1 MATVQTFALCSVS
14 VVDNVPPRTP
24 VVRYVRENISHDILY
39 ASNGEQV
46 ISPSGLSGDLGN
58 KQWKFVTVQEVSIN
72 SLMEKIT
79 AMEQKHSTD
88 MELMGQRLIVV
99 ATVAI
104 LPLISN
110 LSAQILL
117 WLLARQPRNL
127 KEANSFSRLNG
138 VEGSRIRLCTDDMG
152 DWKLHDFERDAD
164 SIISNRNISTHATTI
179 EELDVMV
186 EEARKLLQ
194 GSGLSG
200 KVTPEIKVL
209 NKYEIIR
216 RHFPPAKYQGQTV
229 AGGELDDSAQ

>member
-1 MATVQTFALCSVS
+1 
-14 VVDNVPPRTP
+14 
-24 VVRYVRENISHDILY
+24 
-39 ASNGEQV
+39 
-46 ISPSGLSGDLGN
+46 
-58 KQWKFVTVQEVSIN
+58 
-72 SLMEKIT
+72 MEKIT

-88 MELMGQRLIVV
+88 MELMEQRLSVV

-127 KEANSFSRLNG
+127 KEANSFSHLNR
-138 VEGSRIRLCTDDMG
+138 VEGSRITLCTDDTG
-152 DWKLHDFERDAD
+152 DWNLYDFKRDAD
-164 SIISNRNISTHATTI
+164 SIISTRNISTHATTI

-194 GSGLSG
+194 GSGLTG

-209 NKYEIIR
+209 NKYEIIKK
-216 RHFPPAKYQGQTV
+216 HFLPAKYQGQTV

>member
-1 MATVQTFALCSVS
+1 
-14 VVDNVPPRTP
+14 
-24 VVRYVRENISHDILY
+24 
-39 ASNGEQV
+39 
-46 ISPSGLSGDLGN
+46 
-58 KQWKFVTVQEVSIN
+58 
-72 SLMEKIT
+72 MEKIT
-79 AMEQKHSTD
+79 AMEQKHITD

-99 ATVAI
+99 ATVAM

-117 WLLARQPRNL
+117 WLLARQPQNL

-152 DWKLHDFERDAD
+152 DWKLHDFKRGAD

>member
-58 KQWKFVTVQEVSIN
+58 KQWKFVTGQEVSIN

-117 WLLARQPRNL
+117 WLLAEFKGSEFVQPPQWCRR
-127 KEANSFSRLNG
+127 E
-138 VEGSRIRLCTDDMG
+138 
-152 DWKLHDFERDAD
+152 
-164 SIISNRNISTHATTI
+164 SN
-179 EELDVMV
+179 
-186 EEARKLLQ
+186 
-194 GSGLSG
+194 
-200 KVTPEIKVL
+200 
-209 NKYEIIR
+209 
-216 RHFPPAKYQGQTV
+216 
-229 AGGELDDSAQ
+229 

>member
-1 MATVQTFALCSVS
+1 MGTVQTFALCSVS
-14 VVDNVPPRTP
+14 VADNVPPRTP

-39 ASNGEQV
+39 ASNGEQA

-58 KQWKFVTVQEVSIN
+58 KQWKFVTGQEVSIN

-88 MELMGQRLIVV
+88 MELMEQRLSVV

-127 KEANSFSRLNG
+127 KEANSFSHLNR

-152 DWKLHDFERDAD
+152 DWKLYDFKRDAD

-194 GSGLSG
+194 GSGLTG

-216 RHFPPAKYQGQTV
+216 KHFPPAKYQGQTV